1 MSDFQ
6 VGDRVVLKGA
16 PPAWRPRRHGGGD
29 RGRRD
34 LGPVGRPGSANRA
47 GYSSQYAR
55 SNTRSRP
62 LSLLDSAIRP
72 APGETGEPG
81 YSTDVAVARSL
92 LGRTSRAKIAR
103 ALVVLIAV
111 VAALGIIILPLG
123 PDLAQAERSLQGP
136 PTFSFPGERGPAVA
150 HCTHT
155 GLFGLFGSTDAC
167 ALTFRSGDSYRC
179 RVFEAGEGLGLG
191 MGCATRPFRR
201 G

>member
-1 MSDFQ
+1 METTSARWWRSREARS
-6 VGDRVVLKGA
+6 GSGGA
-16 PPAWRPRRHGGGD
+16 ARKRQPSR
-29 RGRRD
+29 
-34 LGPVGRPGSANRA
+34 L
-47 GYSSQYAR
+47 SSQYAR

-62 LSLLDSAIRP
+62 LSLLDPLSHPPSA
-72 APGETGEPG
+72 GEAGEPG
-81 YSTDVAVARSL
+81 YSADVAVARRL